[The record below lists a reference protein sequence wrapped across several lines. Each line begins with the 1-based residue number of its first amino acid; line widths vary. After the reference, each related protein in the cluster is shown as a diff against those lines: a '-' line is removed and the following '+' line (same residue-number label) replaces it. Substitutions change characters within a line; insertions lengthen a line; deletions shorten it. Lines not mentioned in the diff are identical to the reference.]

1 MSTIL
6 DKIIQQKEI
15 EVASFKR
22 GVTLPKRNIP
32 IHSFMNGLNDT
43 HMNII
48 SEIKRASPSKGMIN
62 EHVDPV
68 QQAEQYV
75 ANGAQAISV
84 LTDETFF
91 KGSMDDLK
99 AVAERVNVP
108 VLCKDF
114 IIDSVQI
121 DIAKAYG
128 ASMILLIVS
137 ALDVS
142 TLKSLY
148 AYAKESGL
156 EVLVEVHNEEEM
168 QQAIELDSSI
178 IGINNRD
185 LKSFNVDLKNTGR
198 LADLVKNKETI
209 LISESGIKSRED
221 VIEVESLG
229 ADAILI
235 GETLMRADSLT
246 EAFQSLQVPFTTNKG
261 DHKYAR

>member
-6 DKIIQQKEI
+6 DKIIKQKEK
-15 EVASFKR
+15 EVATFKR
-22 GVTLPKRNIP
+22 GVTLPKRTIP
-32 IHSFMNGLNDT
+32 IHSFVNTLNDT

-62 EHVDPV
+62 EHVNPV
-68 QQAEQYV
+68 QQAEAYV
-75 ANGAQAISV
+75 TNGAQAISV

-99 AVAERVNVP
+99 AVAEHVDVP

-114 IIDSVQI
+114 IIDPIQI
-121 DIAKAYG
+121 DVAKAYG
-128 ASMILLIVS
+128 ASMILLIVT
-137 ALDVS
+137 ALDLS
-142 TLKSLY
+142 TLQSLY
-148 AYAKESGL
+148 TYAKEAGL
-156 EVLVEVHNEEEM
+156 EVLVEVHNEDEM
-168 QQAIELDSSI
+168 KQAIKLDPTI

-185 LKSFNVDLKNTGR
+185 LKTFAVDLKNTGR
-198 LADLVKNKETI
+198 LANLVTNDETI
-209 LISESGIKSRED
+209 LISESGIQSRED

-246 EAFQSLQVPFTTNKG
+246 EAFQRLQVPFTTQKG
-261 DHKYAR
+261 YHRYAR